1 MSLKYLT
8 NFWRSL
14 EILLIN
20 CKVKLKLKWAKC
32 FSAAGNDNTNP
43 NPNNIIFTIKDTKL
57 YVSLALL
64 SAKDNKKLSKL
75 LKTGMERL
83 AYWNEYKT
91 KTEKKIQQMSMG
103 VFSSHI
109 LSESIDYL
117 ILFIQIKITM
127 LKDLTLQNIFYQ
139 IGILIIATSSSM
151 KWSFVTNSL
160 ILI

>member
-20 CKVKLKLKWAKC
+20 CKVKLKLKWTKC

-75 LKTGMERL
+75 LNIGMERL

-91 KTEKKIQQMSMG
+91 KTEKKIQQMSMS

-117 ILFIQIKITM
+117 ILFIQIKIAM

>member
-20 CKVKLKLKWAKC
+20 CKVKLRLKWTKC

-75 LKTGMERL
+75 LNIGMERL
-83 AYWNEYKT
+83 AYWNENKT

-109 LSESIDYL
+109 LSESTDYL

-151 KWSFVTNSL
+151 K
-160 ILI
+160 

>member
-20 CKVKLKLKWAKC
+20 CKVKLKLKWTKC

-43 NPNNIIFTIKDTKL
+43 NPNNIVFTIKDTKL

-64 SAKDNKKLSKL
+64 PAKDNKKLSKL
-75 LKTGMERL
+75 LNIGMERL
-83 AYWNEYKT
+83 AYWNEYNT
-91 KTEKKIQQMSMG
+91 KTEKKIQQMSMS

-117 ILFIQIKITM
+117 ILFIQIKIAM

>member
-20 CKVKLKLKWAKC
+20 CKVKLKLKWTKC

-43 NPNNIIFTIKDTKL
+43 NPNNIVFTIKDTKL

-64 SAKDNKKLSKL
+64 PAKDNKKLSKL
-75 LKTGMERL
+75 LNIGMERL
-83 AYWNEYKT
+83 AYWNENKT

-109 LSESIDYL
+109 LSESTDYL

-151 KWSFVTNSL
+151 K
-160 ILI
+160 

>member
-20 CKVKLKLKWAKC
+20 CKVKLKLKWTKC

-43 NPNNIIFTIKDTKL
+43 NPNNIVFTIKDTKL

-64 SAKDNKKLSKL
+64 PAKDNKKLSKL
-75 LKTGMERL
+75 LNIGMERL

-91 KTEKKIQQMSMG
+91 KTEKKIQQMSMS

-117 ILFIQIKITM
+117 ILFIQIKIAM

>member
-1 MSLKYLT
+1 
-8 NFWRSL
+8 
-14 EILLIN
+14 
-20 CKVKLKLKWAKC
+20 
-32 FSAAGNDNTNP
+32 
-43 NPNNIIFTIKDTKL
+43 
-57 YVSLALL
+57 
-64 SAKDNKKLSKL
+64 
-75 LKTGMERL
+75 MERL

-91 KTEKKIQQMSMG
+91 KTEKKIQQMSMS

-117 ILFIQIKITM
+117 ILFIQIKIAM

-139 IGILIIATSSSM
+139 IRILIIATSSSM